1 MKRFYQQI
9 IFFYIIILSIISIL
23 YFTQTIS
30 SLFLLSS
37 LLAAGINL
45 ANAFAAVKLFQVS
58 YKKGSS
64 SFMIYNLGGLGIRLM
79 GILIIFLLVIKFL
92 KIDEYAFIFIFF
104 LFYFISLILEVF
116 FYIKYKENSKF

>member
-30 SLFLLSS
+30 LLFLLSS
-37 LLAAGINL
+37 LLAAVINL
-45 ANAFAAVKLFQVS
+45 TNAFAAVKLFQVS